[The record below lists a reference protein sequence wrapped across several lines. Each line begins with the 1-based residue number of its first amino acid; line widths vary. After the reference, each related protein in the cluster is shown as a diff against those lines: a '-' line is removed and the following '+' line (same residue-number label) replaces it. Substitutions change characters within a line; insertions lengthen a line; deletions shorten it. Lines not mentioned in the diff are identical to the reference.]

1 MSSTVTSSKPFDQG
15 ASQQRG
21 TLVQGERAGPLLV
34 KPAATSHALTS
45 QGNGLCQAAIDT
57 EQQNDCRAPPCASSG
72 TTRRESDEVAATFAS
87 SEASFMRSL
96 SGNAPPKTEA
106 PRGTPGVSLEK
117 HYSKSLLSAAGFRT
131 FVLCYLSYAALY
143 FTRKPFSV
151 VKEELRLEF
160 GVSAFVLGCIDTAFL
175 GCYATGQLLLPL
187 CLAGSSRALQRW
199 LILASFFGSF
209 ATVFAFSFCSGPQGF
224 AVFWGLN
231 GLLQAPAFPVFV
243 ELLSHRVST
252 ASRGRV
258 LGSWTTS
265 QQLGGMVATLFCSL
279 VDWIGGWRS
288 VFCCSA
294 LLCLVGGLVLR
305 LILPTVM
312 QETFPQDF
320 QEVEILP
327 LTQSLGGCTEE
338 GGAIKEGTL
347 ESPCPGCALNNLAVR
362 GSVDAG
368 ASHLSTDTTGEGHR
382 GNERSSAE
390 AEERLQEG
398 PGGTLSTALKPQR
411 ITLRT
416 ESPEGLR
423 ADCSLFSREDDEA
436 REGSDSNWE
445 TQTHLEDETWSERG
459 GGSCSQAPGWSKMQL
474 PARGVP
480 LPAACS
486 TKKGVEEASVAASC
500 TENALLQCPQQGGGR
515 TLGGSRLSRSP
526 PVGCAPPP
534 FRLTGMIAL
543 CALGFFCVKFVRCS
557 LAFWLQYFLCREGA
571 MPVAAAG
578 FGSVLFD
585 VGGAVGAV
593 GAGLLADKLLK
604 GRRLTL
610 AALLCVGTSS
620 CLFLVAC
627 SSRQLQRLRLARESL
642 ALERQVSLLLLR
654 KELQEDWTRL
664 QETESLRNAEEALP
678 RHSSSGSALSTP
690 GGGGL
695 PAEDGA
701 ALFIG
706 LRDSQTFFEEPRGG
720 LEEENA
726 GEKERSAASEQRLP
740 PPRRAKEAP
749 RQLLLFL
756 SRPKE
761 NPSSPSEED
770 STAATTPRAVARP
783 SRGGLP
789 FGGEITLTQEGEAG
803 RPRAPALGTS
813 MPRIAS
819 PWLAAGALLA
829 WARPIDRLHQ
839 TGGEGL
845 KEYHEQEGP
854 TASPH
859 ELMGPPS
866 GPLASAYNPR
876 KLEAVESAV
885 RGASS
890 EAVDTASPAVPTFTP
905 EMEAGIRNVQRQHE
919 ERVSMLLQDAELKSH
934 NLQQERNHQLLLLL
948 SCLVLVGLFGAG
960 PDSVLGASAALD
972 LLELPGAPQNS
983 PAAVSAFINAV
994 GALGALSQGI
1004 CTAAVS
1010 ELYGWDVLFG
1020 LLSVLCLCT
1029 GALLLPAALREKS
1042 FSGLVPVLRNGLA
1055 IGFDSPASSTL
1066 KDEAIALHLEEKNSL
1081 PRSFNAWKTPPFHVA

>member
-117 HYSKSLLSAAGFRT
+117 HYSKSLLSPSRQHCQQGKGFR
-131 FVLCYLSYAALY
+131 LLDDQPAA
-143 FTRKPFSV
+143 R
-151 VKEELRLEF
+151 
-160 GVSAFVLGCIDTAFL
+160 ACN
-175 GCYATGQLLLPL
+175 
-187 CLAGSSRALQRW
+187 SS
-199 LILASFFGSF
+199 G
-209 ATVFAFSFCSGPQGF
+209 
-224 AVFWGLN
+224 WG
-231 GLLQAPAFPVFV
+231 
-243 ELLSHRVST
+243 R
-252 ASRGRV
+252 
-258 LGSWTTS
+258 LGSHVRTS
-265 QQLGGMVATLFCSL
+265 WEAGDSGSARGMVATLFCSL

-288 VFCCSA
+288 
-294 LLCLVGGLVLR
+294 
-305 LILPTVM
+305 
-312 QETFPQDF
+312 
-320 QEVEILP
+320 EVEILP

-994 GALGALSQGI
+994 GALGALSQ
-1004 CTAAVS
+1004 VS
-1010 ELYGWDVLFG
+1010 WGP
-1020 LLSVLCLCT
+1020 SV
-1029 GALLLPAALREKS
+1029 AQ
-1042 FSGLVPVLRNGLA
+1042 
-1055 IGFDSPASSTL
+1055 
-1066 KDEAIALHLEEKNSL
+1066 
-1081 PRSFNAWKTPPFHVA
+1081 